1 MRSVCGEGENLH
13 TIQAVE
19 REMAKYLVT
28 GGAGFI
34 GSNLVRY
41 ILKKGHDVV
50 VVDNFATGKR
60 QNIAD
65 FLDSVEF
72 IEGDI
77 RDRATMDKAVAGVA
91 AIFHEAALGSVPR
104 SVEDPATSHDANVN
118 GTLTVLEAARTGGVK
133 RVIFAASSSAYGN
146 REESPKHEAMA
157 PLPVSPYAASKVAC
171 ESYMRAYAACYG
183 METLSLR
190 YFNVFGPYQDPEG
203 AYAAVIPAF
212 VSSILRKHRPVVFGD
227 GEQSRDFCYI
237 DNVCEA
243 NWLAANAPTEACD
256 GTVVNIACHAHT
268 TLNEILAQLAEL
280 MNSDVKPEY
289 ADSRPGDVMHSLAD
303 VTLAKKTIGYEPKIF
318 FAEGL
323 SKAIEWY
330 TTNL

>member
-1 MRSVCGEGENLH
+1 
-13 TIQAVE
+13 
-19 REMAKYLVT
+19 MAKYLIT

-41 ILKKGHDVV
+41 ILAKGHDVV

-60 QNIAD
+60 RNVAD
-65 FLDSVEF
+65 FLEKIEF
-72 IEGDI
+72 VEGDI
-77 RDRATMDKAVAGVA
+77 RNRSTMDHAVSGVA

-104 SVEDPATSHDANVN
+104 SVAEPLASHDANVN
-118 GTLTVLEAARTGGVK
+118 GTLTVLEAARSAGVK
-133 RVIFAASSSAYGN
+133 RVIFAASSSAYGD

-157 PLPVSPYAASKVAC
+157 PMPISPYAASKVAC

-212 VSSILRKHRPVVFGD
+212 VSNILRRQRPVVFGD

-243 NWLAANAPTEACD
+243 NWLAANAPTEVCD
-256 GTVVNIACHAHT
+256 GTVVNIACHTHI
-268 TLNEILAQLAEL
+268 TLNEILASLKKL
-280 MNSDVKPEY
+280 MNSDIEAEF
-289 ADSRPGDVMHSLAD
+289 ADPRPGDVKHSLAD
-303 VTLAKKTIGYEPKIF
+303 VSLAKKTIGYEPKVF

-323 SKAIEWY
+323 RKAIDWY
-330 TTNL
+330 TANL